1 MPDQVTK
8 KPVPILVPWKAEVI
22 PYACRKFRTVHVCE
36 TVHAEIR
43 TPAPDEARVA
53 FRLSTFH
60 SRREGILPEGKM
72 DVVYCDGALW
82 WPVSPFTED
91 VRSPFFRKNRDN
103 YIGADRLLKK
113 LADGSGDLLALAS
126 FQDIRSYPRLV
137 PFSELPRIRICKEH
151 NRPQMKALAQ
161 RRASE
166 NLMIWKD
173 GAYVRGGEPVYVQHP
188 FNDGHAH
195 SDDGMAG
202 IGADRSVDPYA
213 EGLPFDVGCFEYGQR
228 AFMAGKFQAADQR
241 ALAEANRSLI
251 SRRSSKFEDLIEVLM
266 PEAIKLDRAAV
277 RLDAI
282 YRAVDRALKADKD
295 PLWTDLR
302 GLFAEVSAR
311 GPKRPT
317 TSADRY
323 HAILRFCR
331 LAAERNDLPEE
342 MEEAYECFLSF
353 EESDEIAAL
362 GSFPVA
368 PEDDAALGELGEA
381 RAGQWGAAC

>member
-8 KPVPILVPWKAEVI
+8 KPVAIFVPWKAEVI
-22 PYACRKFRTVHVCE
+22 PYACRKFRTIRVCE

-82 WPVSPFTED
+82 WPVSPSTED
-91 VRSPFFRKNRDN
+91 VRSPFFRKNRDEF
-103 YIGADRLLKK
+103 ISADRLLKT
-113 LADGSGDLLALAS
+113 LASGSDDVLALRS
-126 FQDIRSYPRLV
+126 FQAMGYYPRLV
-137 PFSELPRIRICKEH
+137 PFSELPQIRTCKEH
-151 NRPQMKALAQ
+151 NRQFMQVLAQ

-173 GAYVRGGEPVYVQHP
+173 AAYVRGGEPVYVQHP
-188 FNDGHAH
+188 FNDGHGH
-195 SDDGMAG
+195 SDDGMAS

-241 ALAEANRSLI
+241 ALAEANRSPI
-251 SRRSSKFEDLIEVLM
+251 SRTISIFDDLIEVLM

-282 YRAVDRALKADKD
+282 YRAVHRALKADKD

-302 GLFAEVSAR
+302 DLFAEVSAR
-311 GPKRPT
+311 APKRPT
-317 TSADRY
+317 TSAARY
-323 HAILRFCR
+323 DALVSFCG
-331 LAAERNDLPEE
+331 LAAARNDLQKGLQ
-342 MEEAYECFLSF
+342 EAYDCFRAFEISDDASQLGSF
-353 EESDEIAAL
+353 DLAPEDEAAL
-362 GSFPVA
+362 GDLAEEF
-368 PEDDAALGELGEA
+368 L
-381 RAGQWGAAC
+381 